1 MSETTHIIRINE
13 PYVKYKVE
21 GKIHVFTIKMS
32 DLIANSLDHE
42 YTEQGNGIFFLLY
55 NPLTDNSVT
64 VKLKSTSLS
73 SRVYENAFDPEKIIQ
88 LIVI

>member
-42 YTEQGNGIFFLLY
+42 YNEQGKVFFLLY

-73 SRVYENAFDPEKIIQ
+73 SRVYENAFDTERIIQ